1 MACGSFHT
9 LALNADG
16 DCFAWGSNKFG
27 QCGTQNQSAVVLYE
41 PHKVDFEKYM
51 HPYIRTVEAGANHS
65 AFLDDRRLF
74 MCGKNDFG

>member
-1 MACGSFHT
+1 M
-9 LALNADG
+9 
-16 DCFAWGSNKFG
+16 
-27 QCGTQNQSAVVLYE
+27 LYE

-65 AFLDDRRLF
+65 AFIDDRRLF